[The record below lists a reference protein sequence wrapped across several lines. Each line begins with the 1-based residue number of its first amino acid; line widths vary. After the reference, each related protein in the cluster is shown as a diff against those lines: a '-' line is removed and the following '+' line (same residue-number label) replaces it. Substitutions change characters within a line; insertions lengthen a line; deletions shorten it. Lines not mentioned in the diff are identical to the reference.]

1 MRQLVPVVCCALLS
15 ACKPLPPKHINE
27 VQPISQDT
35 WYGEYPFKAAYGN
48 LGCALDIVI
57 FYPYDN
63 FEQDGLGYQIY
74 PKGENWQEVVKL
86 NANLDDAI
94 RYGWR
99 ICEAA
104 AKGCSKEDFCEFS

>member
-35 WYGEYPFKAAYGN
+35 WYGEYPFVTPQGE
-48 LGCALDIVI
+48 LSCVMDVVT
-57 FYPYDN
+57 FFPYDS
-63 FEQDGLGYQIY
+63 FDQGSAGYQIY
-74 PKGENWQEVVKL
+74 PKGANWQQAVKP

-104 AKGCSKEDFCEFS
+104 TKGCLKEDFCEFS